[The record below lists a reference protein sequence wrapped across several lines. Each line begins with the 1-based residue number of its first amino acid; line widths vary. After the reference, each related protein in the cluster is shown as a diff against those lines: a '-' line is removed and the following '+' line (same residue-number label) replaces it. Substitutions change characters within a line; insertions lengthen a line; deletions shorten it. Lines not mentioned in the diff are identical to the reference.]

1 MAASAA
7 ARQFVTYP
15 TLAAVLIVLV
25 PALSAAQEPV
35 KSFDQLNTR
44 LKVGDT
50 VWVTDAEGRE
60 IKGRIR
66 GLSATSLLL
75 DAGGA
80 PQDLQAARVRTIRM
94 QQSDSLTNGT
104 LIGLAVGGAA
114 GALVMVPEYECDDG
128 PVIAVVWLG
137 AAAGAGIGALI
148 DAARGGKK
156 VLTYRAPGAL
166 SSARLSIA
174 PVITPRTKGVA
185 VAFSF

>member
-60 IKGRIR
+60 SKGGFGASRPHPCY
-66 GLSATSLLL
+66 STP
-75 DAGGA
+75 GA
-80 PQDLQAARVRTIRM
+80 PRRTSR
-94 QQSDSLTNGT
+94 QRES
-104 LIGLAVGGAA
+104 
-114 GALVMVPEYECDDG
+114 
-128 PVIAVVWLG
+128 
-137 AAAGAGIGALI
+137 
-148 DAARGGKK
+148 
-156 VLTYRAPGAL
+156 APSGC
-166 SSARLSIA
+166 SS
-174 PVITPRTKGVA
+174 RTH
-185 VAFSF
+185 